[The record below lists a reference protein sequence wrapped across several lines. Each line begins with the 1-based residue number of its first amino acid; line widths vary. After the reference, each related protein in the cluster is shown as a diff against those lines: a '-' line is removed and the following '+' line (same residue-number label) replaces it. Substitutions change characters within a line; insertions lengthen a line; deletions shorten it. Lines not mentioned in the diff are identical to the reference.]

1 MKDFLKQKRNLAA
14 LCVWGALVLALIG
27 GLILD
32 IVLYNK
38 GSIEKADFNHRL
50 LFVFLC
56 FIMMTLV
63 FVIELAFGIRLPLFL
78 ELSCCIFAFVG
89 LAGGTVYG
97 LYGVMPAYDKFLHTT
112 SGLLFSAVG
121 LTLSDILLKNQ
132 PVGARR
138 AVAAVAI
145 AFFFSLAV
153 GYLWEIF
160 EFSVDSIIPTMN
172 NQRWQWNDYPIDMGD
187 GTFLVG
193 DKRGTAL
200 IDTLGDMI
208 VNLIGTVVFLVPML
222 VLFLKKPNSLSLFH
236 ITVWRKKCNKQQ
248 PEESVPEEKADGF
261 DLE

>member
-1 MKDFLKQKRNLAA
+1 MKQFFKQKRNVVA
-14 LCVWGALVLALIG
+14 LCVWSVLFLALIG

-32 IVLYNK
+32 IVLYK
-38 GSIEKADFNHRL
+38 RGTLDKAIFNHRL

-56 FIMMTLV
+56 FAMMTLIYLV
-63 FVIELAFGIRLPLFL
+63 ELVFGIRLPLFL
-78 ELSCCIFAFVG
+78 ELSCTIFAFVG

-97 LYGVMPAYDKFLHTT
+97 LYNYIPYYDKFLHTT

-121 LTLSDILLKNQ
+121 LTLASILLHNQ

-138 AVAAVAI
+138 VIAAVAI

-172 NQRWQWNDYPIDMGD
+172 NQRWQSGIYPVDMGD
-187 GTFLVG
+187 GTFLV
-193 DKRGTAL
+193 DNRRGTAL

-208 VNLIGTVVFLVPML
+208 VNLIGTVIFLVPVL
-222 VLFLKKPNSLSLFH
+222 VLFLKKPSRLELFH
-236 ITVWRKKCNKQQ
+236 CEVWRKKKTA
-248 PEESVPEEKADGF
+248 PKETE
-261 DLE
+261 